1 MPQSRN
7 HSEEYRRRIQSGQ
20 ARGLTR
26 QAARGHASAK
36 RAKDGGK
43 ATFDPK
49 LEAALR
55 QLRKPGASISE
66 VSKDA
71 HVSRERLSRYVK
83 AVAGAHRDG
92 KIWRFDDRR
101 LRKMAIID
109 ADELDPVVVRVRG
122 FQEAHIAGLHF
133 QEAGQAIKHPKKR
146 PDFVRRWQGQRIHDI
161 EGRWHTLSTDFN
173 QIFRALLTQDY
184 SFERFYAIE
193 H

>member
-101 LRKMAIID
+101 LRKMAIIE
-109 ADELDPVVVRVRG
+109 ADELDPVVCAGARLPG
-122 FQEAHIAGLHF
+122 SPHCWASLSGSGSSPQAPKEAAGLRS
-133 QEAGQAIKHPKKR
+133 PL
-146 PDFVRRWQGQRIHDI
+146 
-161 EGRWHTLSTDFN
+161 GRDSASTTSKVVGT
-173 QIFRALLTQDY
+173 RYPPTSTKY
-184 SFERFYAIE
+184 SERS
-193 H
+193 